1 MSVRVPTLFDD
12 FFDDDEEKKPEDQVN
27 DVEHSSNNDPAEEV
41 KENNNSQEIIDETE
55 AENPHTFDD
64 KNTAAPQD
72 ILEEENLEKNSNL
85 DELDK
90 QIRAEIPYEFGM
102 LDALQSP
109 KKSAIVFEMAE
120 PETMAEPEIEVSTN
134 LSSATDQ
141 SNEQDKDSALNADV
155 SEPKNEVQ
163 ADEEIEPESTN
174 EHDETSAEHNDT
186 QAPEEQKIE
195 AISPFEPTELTKQ
208 YYGISEVAKM
218 FDVSVSNI
226 RFWTTEFNFK
236 PRTNKKGDRLYTP
249 QLIEKIRLIY
259 NLVKVHGHTIKGAK
273 VQLGKNKKSVSAQ
286 VNLKDQLIALK
297 SQLEH
302 LRRQLYEQ
310 E

>member
-12 FFDDDEEKKPEDQVN
+12 FFDDDEEKKPEEPQY
-27 DVEHSSNNDPAEEV
+27 DVEQSAKEEPSEDIAESNNSEETINDPEV
-41 KENNNSQEIIDETE
+41 ANSDTFLENNSET
-55 AENPHTFDD
+55 
-64 KNTAAPQD
+64 PQD
-72 ILEEENLEKNSNL
+72 FLEEKNPEL
-85 DELDK
+85 DVLDK

-102 LDALQSP
+102 HDALQSP

-134 LSSATDQ
+134 LPSATDQ
-141 SNEQDKDSALNADV
+141 SSEQDKDSALNADG
-155 SEPKNEVQ
+155 SEPKNEVE
-163 ADEEIEPESTN
+163 ADEELEPESTN
-174 EHDETSAEHNDT
+174 EHDQTSAEHHYT
-186 QAPEEQKIE
+186 QAPEEQKFE
-195 AISPFEPTELTKQ
+195 AISPFEPTQLTKQ

-273 VQLGKNKKSVSAQ
+273 LQLGKNKKSVSAQ
-286 VNLKDQLIALK
+286 VNLKDQLMALK